1 MPEGIGAAG
10 QPGTGHFRSLS
21 MPRAGAVL
29 QPSKPKTSTA
39 VRSLAALE
47 ADISLISSTQ
57 VMAPKHPGDL
67 IPSGL
72 QGHLGTSD
80 AHKLMQ
86 AHIDKLISLD

>member
-1 MPEGIGAAG
+1 MI
-10 QPGTGHFRSLS
+10 SK
-21 MPRAGAVL
+21 L
-29 QPSKPKTSTA
+29 QKQGWRNGSA

-47 ADISLISSTQ
+47 ADISLIASTQ